1 MSLRAQPLILALL
14 LVVLSWPAL
23 AGSSPFQ
30 QQGMADEATAWE
42 QAVTWVWTQQRRFH
56 RRLTNELRRFSS
68 SETSGWLLILVS
80 FLYGIFHAA
89 GPGHGKAV
97 LTTYLLTQDQQLK
110 RGLAMAT
117 AAALM
122 QGVTAIL
129 LVYGLVI
136 VAGWIPRETQT
147 AVDWTARVS
156 FGLLML
162 IGAYLLAFGA
172 KCAYNAYTNS
182 RPRQKG
188 GGICNCEHTPSAQ
201 QIGETRSLRTAIG
214 IVMAIGLRPCSG
226 AVLMLIFAHVMKLTW
241 AGVAAVIAMSIGTAI
256 TVSTLALLAIH
267 ARRWA
272 VALTE
277 NRSPLWGVAG
287 GGMTLLGGTLVFAIG
302 LSLLIASFGSRHPLG
317 L

>member
-1 MSLRAQPLILALL
+1 
-14 LVVLSWPAL
+14 
-23 AGSSPFQ
+23 
-30 QQGMADEATAWE
+30 MADEATAWE
-42 QAVTWVWTQQRRFH
+42 QAVIWVLTKQRQFH
-56 RRLTNELRRFSS
+56 RRLTKELRRFSS

-129 LVYGLVI
+129 LVYGLVM
-136 VAGWIPRETQT
+136 VAGWIPRETQA

-162 IGAYLLAFGA
+162 MGAYLLAFGA
-172 KCAYNAYTNS
+172 KCAYNAFTNS

-188 GGICNCEHTPSAQ
+188 GGTCNCDHTPSAQ

-241 AGVAAVIAMSIGTAI
+241 AGVAAVIAMSIGTAM

-277 NRSPLWGVAG
+277 HRSPLWGVAG
-287 GGMTLLGGTLVFAIG
+287 GSMTLLGGSLVFAIG
-302 LSLLIASFGSRHPLG
+302 LSLLIASFGNKHPLG
-317 L
+317 LH